1 MDLKRAKEIIASPVM
16 INVMYNGTPI
26 YIESITSDNTTA
38 YVHPLN
44 QANMRQK
51 VGITSLLEQ

>member
-16 INVMYNGTPI
+16 MDVTYNGTPI
-26 YIESITSDNTTA
+26 YIESITGDNTTA

-44 QANMRQK
+44 QPNKRQK
-51 VGITSLLEQ
+51 ADIISLIEH

>member
-16 INVMYNGTPI
+16 MNVTYNGTPI
-26 YIESITSDNTTA
+26 YIESITGDTTA

-44 QANMRQK
+44 QPNKRQK
-51 VGITSLLEQ
+51 VDLTSLIEQ